1 MSEDIIK
8 KQGSLVENSNYDVLY
23 QDACT
28 IIEQTQVEAYRAVN
42 ETLIK
47 RNWLLGMRIQ
57 HEVLKDKRAEYG
69 EQVIENLGKR
79 LTKKYGEGFIKK
91 ESSSFC

>member
-1 MSEDIIK
+1 MNITAGRFYSDSSGRRNMNMEEKEIK
-8 KQGSLVENSNYDVLY
+8 KQNPLIEDTHPDVLY

-28 IIEQTQVEAYRAVN
+28 IIDQAQVAAYRAVN

-57 HEVLKDKRAEYG
+57 HEVLKDKNR
-69 EQVIENLGKR
+69 R
-79 LTKKYGEGFIKK
+79 DR
-91 ESSSFC
+91 

>member
-28 IIEQTQVEAYRAVN
+28 IIEQAQVAAYRAVN

-47 RNWLLGMRIQ
+47 RNYWVCVSNMR
-57 HEVLKDKRAEYG
+57 Y
-69 EQVIENLGKR
+69 
-79 LTKKYGEGFIKK
+79 
-91 ESSSFC
+91 

>member
-1 MSEDIIK
+1 MNMEEKEIK
-8 KQGSLVENSNYDVLY
+8 KQNPLIEDTHPDVLY

-28 IIEQTQVEAYRAVN
+28 IIDQAQVAAYRAVN

-69 EQVIENLGKR
+69 EKVVANLANALVKR
-79 LTKKYGEGFIKK
+79 EYK
-91 ESSSFC
+91 